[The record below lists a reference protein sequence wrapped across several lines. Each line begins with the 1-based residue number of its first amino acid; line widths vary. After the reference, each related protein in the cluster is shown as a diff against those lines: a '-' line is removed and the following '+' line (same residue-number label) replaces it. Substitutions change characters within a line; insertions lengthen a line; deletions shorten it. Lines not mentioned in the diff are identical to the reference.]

1 MELKAVCKI
10 NIGLDILRRRSD
22 GFHDVET
29 LMFPVEGLYDTIGIE
44 RSASTE
50 FRQSGLVVDC
60 PPEKNLCLKALRALE
75 RYVGIGPVT
84 ITLDKRVPFGAGL
97 GGGSSDAAAVIR
109 GLNELFGLG
118 LSTGRMVEIAAELG
132 SDTAFFIESRPQI
145 CSGRG
150 EIMSPFDPPIA
161 GLWLAVIKPPFGIS
175 TAQAYAGVTP
185 HIPDRPLAQRLA
197 APISEWQTTIVNDF
211 ERHLFAL
218 YPQLGELKRALLDA
232 GAIYAA
238 MSGSGSALF
247 GLFEQKPELTFDP
260 SIFVH
265 TEQIAACSNE

>member
-60 PPEKNLCLKALRALE
+60 LPEKNLCLKAFRALE
-75 RYVGIGPVT
+75 RYAGIGPVT

-132 SDTAFFIESRPQI
+132 SDTAFFIESRP
-145 CSGRG
+145 R
-150 EIMSPFDPPIA
+150 
-161 GLWLAVIKPPFGIS
+161 
-175 TAQAYAGVTP
+175 
-185 HIPDRPLAQRLA
+185 
-197 APISEWQTTIVNDF
+197 
-211 ERHLFAL
+211 
-218 YPQLGELKRALLDA
+218 
-232 GAIYAA
+232 YAA
-238 MSGSGSALF
+238 AAVKSCLRS
-247 GLFEQKPELTFDP
+247 TRP
-260 SIFVH
+260 S
-265 TEQIAACSNE
+265 QDCGWPS